1 LAIAAITFDYWNT
14 LMFEVARSQ
23 FDRRLNA
30 WLGLLDGAGFA
41 TEQQHLT
48 EVFDSVIKAHT
59 DAWRRNEQFTAAE
72 GAAHALELLGYH
84 VPADLHDEL
93 LETFLN
99 AGRDAILQPT
109 ECIGETLVGLRER
122 DVRIG
127 IICDVGFTPS
137 THLREHLSR
146 HGLLDHFDGWSFSD
160 EVGVYKPSPV
170 IFHHAMSTL
179 GVSDPSTMAHIG
191 DLRRTDVAGARAMG
205 MTSVRYAGV
214 FDDPGTPEEHEEGD
228 VVIAHY
234 SDLLPALGLA

>member
-1 LAIAAITFDYWNT
+1 MAISAITFDYWNT

-41 TEQQHLT
+41 TEHQHLST
-48 EVFDSVIKAHT
+48 VFDSVIQAHT
-59 DAWRRNEQFTAAE
+59 DAWRRNEQFTAAQ
-72 GAAHALELLGYH
+72 GAAHALELLGYQ
-84 VPADLHDEL
+84 VPPDLHDEL
-93 LETFLN
+93 LDAFLN

-109 ECIGETLVGLRER
+109 DSIGDTLAALAER
-122 DVRIG
+122 DIRIG

-137 THLREHLSR
+137 THLREHLER
-146 HGLLDHFDGWSFSD
+146 HDLLDYFDSWSFSD
-160 EVGVYKPSPV
+160 EVGIYKPSPL
-170 IFHHAMSTL
+170 IFRHAMASL
-179 GVSDPSTMAHIG
+179 GVSDPSTMAHVG

-205 MTSVRYAGV
+205 MTAVRYAGV

-228 VVIAHY
+228 IVVAHY

>member
-1 LAIAAITFDYWNT
+1 MAITAITFDYWNT

-41 TEQQHLT
+41 IEHQRLS
-48 EVFDSVIKAHT
+48 EVFDAVIHAHT
-59 DAWRRNEQFTAAE
+59 EAWRRNEQFTAAE
-72 GAAHALELLGYH
+72 GAAHALELLGYEI
-84 VPADLHDEL
+84 PPDLHDEL
-93 LETFLN
+93 IDTFLN

-109 ECIGETLVGLRER
+109 ECIGETLAALAAKN
-122 DVRIG
+122 VRIG

-137 THLREHLSR
+137 DHLRDHLRR
-146 HGLLDHFDGWSFSD
+146 HHLLHHFDGWSFSD

-170 IFHHAMSTL
+170 IFRHAMETL
-179 GVSDPSTMAHIG
+179 GVDDPAAMAHVG

-228 VVIAHY
+228 IVIADY